1 MKLDSVS
8 VSFFSL
14 FGIMGFYMKS
24 NSTSRNVKWDNLYQ
38 FSHQDNKKVYYA
50 STYTI
55 CATRDFYKSDLS
67 SIVNNSQILK
77 EKLDKIFLKAYI
89 LELIKQ

>member
-8 VSFFSL
+8 VSFFFL

-38 FSHQDNKKVYYA
+38 FSHQDNKKVYMQVYIP
-50 STYTI
+50 YVPQKI
-55 CATRDFYKSDLS
+55 
-67 SIVNNSQILK
+67 SIKVVLAV
-77 EKLDKIFLKAYI
+77 L
-89 LELIKQ
+89 LIIAKY